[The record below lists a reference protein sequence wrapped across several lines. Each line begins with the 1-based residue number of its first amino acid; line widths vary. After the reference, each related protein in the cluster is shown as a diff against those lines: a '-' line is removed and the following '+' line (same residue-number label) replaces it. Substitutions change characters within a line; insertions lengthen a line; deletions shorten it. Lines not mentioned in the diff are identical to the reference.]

1 LKKGETLN
9 NKNKFQKQDIILSF
23 RKEEFDSFVLEYAE
37 VMRLISYEDDN
48 KKSHTTT
55 QHGYIIL
62 RLACP
67 IKTIIKNDFITLS
80 KFVAILQS
88 FLKGLIPTKEEIYL
102 TTGVHIRRR
111 EYNKQ
116 QYLEIL
122 SIQYPN
128 DYDPIKGPE
137 KTKVEK
143 EVLAMVDKIEAQ
155 HLLIYLNK
163 IISKILL

>member
-1 LKKGETLN
+1 MKKGETLN
-9 NKNKFQKQDIILSF
+9 NKNKFQKQDTILSF

-37 VMRLISYEDDN
+37 VMRLISYKDDN
-48 KKSHTTT
+48 QKDHITT

-62 RLACP
+62 SLACS
-67 IKTIIKNDFITLS
+67 IKTIIKNDFMTLS
-80 KFVAILQS
+80 KFVAVLQS
-88 FLKGLIPTKEEIYL
+88 FLKGLIPSKEEIYL
-102 TTGVHIRRR
+102 TEGVHIRRR

-122 SIQYPN
+122 SIQY
-128 DYDPIKGPE
+128 DFDPIEGPE

-143 EVLAMVDKIEAQ
+143 EVIATVDKIEAQ

>member
-1 LKKGETLN
+1 MN
-9 NKNKFQKQDIILSF
+9 NKNKFQKQDIILSV

-37 VMRLISYEDDN
+37 VMTLISYKDENHRD
-48 KKSHTTT
+48 HITT
-55 QHGYIIL
+55 QYGYKF
-62 RLACP
+62 
-67 IKTIIKNDFITLS
+67 IKLECSPTIIIWGNDFMTLS

-102 TTGVHIRRR
+102 TEGVHIRRR

-122 SIQYPN
+122 SIQY
-128 DYDPIKGPE
+128 DYDPIEGPE

-143 EVLAMVDKIEAQ
+143 QVIARIDKIETQ
-155 HLLIYLNK
+155 QLLIYLNK